1 MTAHDHGR
9 ESDDS
14 TGPVPTPPD
23 GADTADH
30 GWGPVMAGGG
40 RRRRW
45 PRRLAVLVVVLLAL
59 PLLWGWALGTHA
71 LGSMQREAVPGLS
84 AGGDGRMNVLLTGS
98 DSRADLTAEERQDL
112 ATGQAAGERT
122 DVIMVLSVTSNSAD
136 LLAFPRDLWVTRC
149 DGSVGRINAAMAHGG
164 TTCLVDTVEDLSG
177 IPVHHA
183 MAIDFGGFRDLVDA
197 VGGVE
202 MCTDKDLVDPKAG
215 LDLPAGCHLMDGRTA
230 LGFVRTRQLDSD
242 LQRIERQQQFLGALV
257 ATVMTPEQLLVPW
270 RAWEVAGAGGR
281 VVTADQDLGLLDML
295 RLGRGARAL
304 AGGVE
309 PQIVPATPDTIN
321 GAAVLIPDLA
331 AAEDLFAPLRTG
343 DPPGDRANADPTGA
357 VTPSQVRVA
366 VLNGTDIAGLAG
378 RTGNRLA
385 EEGFEVT
392 VVANG
397 PPTARTQIAHASG
410 GAAAAVAVDAA
421 LAGDAVTTE
430 ATTVGDL
437 ALPEDVDVVVMAGPE
452 LDE

>member
-1 MTAHDHGR
+1 MTTPDDHDPADGDTRILADH
-9 ESDDS
+9 
-14 TGPVPTPPD
+14 PD
-23 GADTADH
+23 TSDTADH
-30 GWGPVMAGGG
+30 GWGPVMAAGG

-45 PRRLAVLVVVLLAL
+45 PRRLVMVLVVLLAV

-71 LGSMQREAVPGLS
+71 LGSMQREAVPSLS
-84 AGGDGRMNVLLTGS
+84 AGGSGRMNVLLTGS

-122 DVIMVLSVTSNSAD
+122 DVIMVLSVTNNSAE

-149 DGSVGRINAAMAHGG
+149 DGSVGRINAALSLGG
-164 TTCLVDTVEDLSG
+164 TTCLVDTVEELSG

-197 VGGVE
+197 VGGVR

-215 LDLPAGCHLMDGRTA
+215 LDLQAGCHHMDGRTA

-257 ATVMTPEQLLVPW
+257 TTVMTPENLLVPW
-270 RAWEVAGAGGR
+270 RAWEVAGAGGS
-281 VVTADQDLGLLDML
+281 VITADQDLGMLDML

-304 AGGVE
+304 AGAVE
-309 PQIVPATPDTIN
+309 PQIVPATPDNRN

-331 AAEDLFAPLRTG
+331 AAEELFAPLRTG
-343 DPPGDRANADPTGA
+343 RAPDDRNDADPTSA

-378 RTGNRLA
+378 RTADRLA
-385 EEGFEVT
+385 AEGFDVT

-397 PPTARTQIAHASG
+397 PPTARTQLAHASG
-410 GAAAAVAVDAA
+410 GAAAAAAVDAA
-421 LAGDAVTTE
+421 LADGAVTTE
-430 ATTVGDL
+430 AATVGDL